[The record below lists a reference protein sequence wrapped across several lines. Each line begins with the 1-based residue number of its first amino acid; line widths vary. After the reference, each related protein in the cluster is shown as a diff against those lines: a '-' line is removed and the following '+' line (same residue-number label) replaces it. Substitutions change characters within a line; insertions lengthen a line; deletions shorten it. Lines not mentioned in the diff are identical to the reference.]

1 LLKRFKAI
9 YTAVRMNR
17 PDVKGKGVS
26 LPFRPYVIYHPVSEI
41 EQTETRGQSWLGS
54 NIPEILALCPFQTIE
69 PLFQKYLPRA
79 GRILEAGC
87 GTGRWVFYLR
97 SRGYDICGVDLAR
110 SAIGLAKAYDSSA
123 PVGVDDVCDLS
134 FPDGHFRAVV
144 SLGVIE
150 HFEEGPGKAL
160 AQFQR
165 VLSDGGLL
173 IVTVPTQNLMR
184 KLLTNRMKRFF
195 RIVHQL
201 QGVRYGFEEYR
212 YTREQMIA
220 LLTGAGF
227 HIIQVAPDDFNDP
240 YDMGLYVDFPF
251 LRDPKVTWRLNMAG
265 RILRQFLQSLSLW
278 IACSGTIFVCEKNNN
293 QEQT

>member
-1 LLKRFKAI
+1 
-9 YTAVRMNR
+9 MNR
-17 PDVKGKGVS
+17 RDIKGKEVS
-26 LPFRPYVIYHPVSEI
+26 LPFRPCVMYHPVSEI
-41 EQTETRGQSWLGS
+41 EQTETHGQSWQGS

-69 PLFQKYLPRA
+69 PLFQKYLPKA

-97 SRGYDICGVDLAR
+97 DRGYDICGVDLAP
-110 SAIGLAKAYDSSA
+110 SAIELAKAYDSTA
-123 PVGVDDVCDLS
+123 PVGIDDVCSLS
-134 FPDGHFRAVV
+134 FPDGHFQAVV

-150 HFEEGPGKAL
+150 HLKEGPGKAL

-184 KLLTNRMKRFF
+184 KLLTNWLKRFF
-195 RIVHQL
+195 RTVRQL

-212 YTREQMIA
+212 YTREQMTT

-251 LRDPKVTWRLNMAG
+251 LRDAEITWRLNTAG
-265 RILRQFLQSLSLW
+265 RILRHSLRKLSPW
-278 IACSGTIFVCEKNNN
+278 ITCSGTIFVCEKNNN
-293 QEQT
+293 